1 MLGYYKSSPA
11 DDVYQGECI
20 GPPCACE
27 YRLTFCLGN
36 VLQWVNLFPEIK
48 PQLVNIFERYRY
60 VLDAELQQ
68 RACEYLALTQR
79 NDEDELLQVVCEEMP
94 PFPERESALVSR
106 LHSKADSTQ
115 DKRTWVIGGK
125 DENKGREAAR
135 FRSFSNVQSSGKT
148 EADGAATTPAAVEA
162 QSPSEIE
169 RDQIGVYDMMGA
181 DPSAATDDVMTSL
194 AGLDMGGPAI
204 QEAPLLPAVA
214 QPASAPVATSIPE
227 IAPSPATAH
236 ISTAAALAAM
246 SLTKGPGIEKVRF
259 TAPTRERAVS
269 LTQIMRSYA
278 VA

>member
-1 MLGYYKSSPA
+1 
-11 DDVYQGECI
+11 
-20 GPPCACE
+20 
-27 YRLTFCLGN
+27 
-36 VLQWVNLFPEIK
+36 
-48 PQLVNIFERYRY
+48 LVNIFERYRY

-135 FRSFSNVQSSGKT
+135 FRSFSNVPSTDKPETGS
-148 EADGAATTPAAVEA
+148 ATASTPAAAEV
-162 QSPSEIE
+162 QSPIEME
-169 RDQIGVYDMMGA
+169 RDQVGVYDMMGA

-214 QPASAPVATSIPE
+214 QPAQAPVTTFVPEAPAAT
-227 IAPSPATAH
+227 TH

-246 SLTKGPGIEKVRF
+246 SLTKGPGIEKVGTLHTF
-259 TAPTRERAVS
+259 PCHNLTANIFDSGHSGSRD
-269 LTQIMRSYA
+269 
-278 VA
+278 